1 MHGDYLYTNS
11 ISYASQVRI
20 LDVHPRKRKKEV
32 RILDSL
38 CTTDYST
45 ELMSGESQTFVTP
58 QNNLQKSYCFGIWST
73 AFGSQDYSTY
83 LFISLSNWNG

>member
-1 MHGDYLYTNS
+1 MQGDYLYTNS

-20 LDVHPRKRKKEV
+20 LDVHPRKKKKEV

-45 ELMSGESQTFVTP
+45 ELMSGVSQTFDSTE
-58 QNNLQKSYCFGIWST
+58 QSAEIILLWNLEYSIW
-73 AFGSQDYSTY
+73 
-83 LFISLSNWNG
+83 

>member
-20 LDVHPRKRKKEV
+20 LDVHPRKNKEV
-32 RILDSL
+32 MILDSL

-45 ELMSGESQTFVTP
+45 ELMSGVSQTFDSTE
-58 QNNLQKSYCFGIWST
+58 QSAEIILLWNLEYSIW
-73 AFGSQDYSTY
+73 
-83 LFISLSNWNG
+83 

>member
-20 LDVHPRKRKKEV
+20 LDVHPRKKKKEV

-45 ELMSGESQTFVTP
+45 ELMSGVSQTFDSTE
-58 QNNLQKSYCFGIWST
+58 QSAEIILLWNLEYSIW
-73 AFGSQDYSTY
+73 
-83 LFISLSNWNG
+83 

>member
-1 MHGDYLYTNS
+1 MCTE
-11 ISYASQVRI
+11 IIFIQI
-20 LDVHPRKRKKEV
+20 LFLMLLRLGFLMFIREKKKEV

>member
-45 ELMSGESQTFVTP
+45 ELMSGVSQTFDSTE
-58 QNNLQKSYCFGIWST
+58 QSAEIILLWNSEYSIW
-73 AFGSQDYSTY
+73 
-83 LFISLSNWNG
+83 

>member
-20 LDVHPRKRKKEV
+20 LDVHPRKKREV

-45 ELMSGESQTFVTP
+45 ELMSGVSQTFDSTE
-58 QNNLQKSYCFGIWST
+58 QSAEIILLWNWEYSIW
-73 AFGSQDYSTY
+73 
-83 LFISLSNWNG
+83 